1 MLMNKLDKVSSE
13 YRPGSAT
20 EIENN
25 LILNWYPNR
34 ILDRLS
40 REVIGSILE
49 LGIGHGYT
57 TALFNEFFDRH
68 VVIDGSPVVIKQFRR
83 EYSLE
88 SLEIV
93 ETYFEN
99 FDTDEVFDVLLM
111 GFVLEHVDDPDL
123 LLTRYRKFL
132 KPGGRLFVAVPNA
145 KSMNRR
151 LGLAMGKIDDI
162 YSLNDN
168 DLSLGHQRQYCLDTL
183 KEALERADYECVWE
197 EGIYLKPLPL
207 GYMQQMPEFDENL
220 QAMLEV
226 GVEFPELCVG
236 LLVEA
241 RPKS

>member
-13 YRPGSAT
+13 YKPGSAT

-34 ILDRLS
+34 ILERLGEEAS
-40 REVIGSILE
+40 GSILE

-57 TALFNEFFDRH
+57 TPLLNEFFDRH
-68 VVIDGSPVVIKQFRR
+68 VVIDGSPVVIEQFR
-83 EYSLE
+83 ENYQLE

-93 ETYFEN
+93 ESYFET
-99 FDTDEVFDVLLM
+99 FDTDEVFDVILM

-123 LLTRYRKFL
+123 LLTRYRKLL

-145 KSMNRR
+145 KSLNRR

-162 YSLNDN
+162 YSLNEN
-168 DLSLGHQRQYCLDTL
+168 DLALGHQRQYCLDTL
-183 KEALERADYECVWE
+183 KEAIARADYECVWE

-207 GYMQQMPEFDENL
+207 GYLRQMPEFDENL

-226 GVEFPELCVG
+226 GIEFPELCVG
-236 LLVEA
+236 LLLEA
-241 RPKS
+241 RPRS